1 MVSVFGKSNKSFTN
15 RMNDFSTMVI
25 LIYETLISNNM
36 SEVGDRKIHG
46 AEIVLKNWSE
56 LRCKFLLLLNQHL
69 LSFAM
74 RTHNYEITVEYI
86 FQYSFSFIFFG
97 SFFHSHEFTKL

>member
-1 MVSVFGKSNKSFTN
+1 
-15 RMNDFSTMVI
+15 
-25 LIYETLISNNM
+25 M

-74 RTHNYEITVEYI
+74 RTHDYEITVEYI
-86 FQYSFSFIFFG
+86 FQYSFSFFSFLFFIHMNLRNYETSIAFWDIWHIYMTETYILNG
-97 SFFHSHEFTKL
+97 RSKFCQT